1 MTLTL
6 RAREDGDARVA
17 LVYHGKDADPKLT
30 IDVAEPAQ
38 SPRPALT
45 SLIPPRDDAV
55 LDYFFH
61 PFRYL
66 PGTA

>member
-6 RAREDGDARVA
+6 KARKDGDARVE
-17 LVYHGKDADPKLT
+17 LVYHGKDSDPKLT
-30 IDVAEPAQ
+30 IEVTEPH
-38 SPRPALT
+38 SSRPRLT

-55 LDYFFH
+55 LDYFNH
-61 PFRYL
+61 PFLYL